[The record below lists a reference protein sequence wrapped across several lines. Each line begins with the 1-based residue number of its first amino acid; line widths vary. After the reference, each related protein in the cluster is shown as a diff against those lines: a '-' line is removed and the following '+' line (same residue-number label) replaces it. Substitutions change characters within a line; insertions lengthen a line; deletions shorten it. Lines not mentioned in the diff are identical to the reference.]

1 MRRHASAS
9 TSYSGT
15 ERAVVNKPLPTPD
28 GPTVRAPAGSVRRSR
43 FLLFGVVLACYL
55 SAPNVTN
62 TDAYLAVPT
71 AVSIVHSASLDIDV
85 FESSVLKAHHG
96 YVEINSHHFDYF
108 PWANA
113 LLFIPGVAIVDVLG
127 LLGVG
132 SGARALVEAN
142 RMGPLQ
148 LATASVVAALAAV
161 VVAAVAYE
169 RLRGSANGRRRVSF
183 GVGLIF
189 ALGTSAWS
197 TASRS
202 LWQHGPSMLAL
213 SLALLAVLRLERGAQ
228 PRRMAAA
235 LGAAVAGAYVLRP
248 TNAIAVAAFSV
259 LVVLR
264 HRRWLGTYL
273 LGLCSVLA
281 VFVAVNLATYR
292 LVLPPYFSAGRISL
306 HGEYLE
312 AVAGNLVSPA
322 RGLLMFSPVVVLSL
336 IGFILQVRGRALRP
350 LEVLAAA
357 CVVAQL
363 LVVSAQNEGWWAGHA
378 FGPRFMSDVLPFL
391 AYLSIPAVE
400 ALLTA
405 LRTSTP
411 TLRAKVA
418 ACGAAFAIAVSV
430 AINAQGAYLRSATC
444 WNARP
449 VNIDFQPDRVWD
461 LGDAQAIAG
470 YRAIATQ
477 GLRDAMLAPCR
488 SRP

>member
-1 MRRHASAS
+1 MSS
-9 TSYSGT
+9 SGT
-15 ERAVVNKPLPTPD
+15 AADVVTETASTPD
-28 GPTVRAPAGSVRRSR
+28 GPAGHPRPESVRRSR
-43 FLLFGVVLACYL
+43 LVLFGVVLACYL

-71 AVSIVHSASLDIDV
+71 AVSIVHSASLDIDQ
-85 FESSVLKAHHG
+85 FDSPVLKVHHG
-96 YVEINSHHFDYF
+96 YVELDGQHFDYY

-113 LLFIPGVAIVDVLG
+113 LLFIPGVAVVDVLG
-127 LLGVG
+127 LLGIG
-132 SGARALVEAN
+132 SGAEALVEAN

-161 VVAAVAYE
+161 AVAAVAYE
-169 RLRGSANGRRRVSF
+169 RLRGSASGRRRLSF

-213 SLALLAVLRLERGAQ
+213 ALALLAVSRLERGAR
-228 PRRMAAA
+228 PRRMAVA

-273 LGLCSVLA
+273 LGLFSVLA
-281 VFVAVNLATYR
+281 VFVAVNLATYG

-306 HGEYLE
+306 HGDYLE
-312 AVAGNLVSPA
+312 ALAGNLVSPA
-322 RGLLMFSPVVVLSL
+322 RGLLVFSPVVALSI
-336 IGFILQVRGRALRP
+336 IGFILQVRRRALRP

-357 CVVAQL
+357 CVVAHL

-400 ALLTA
+400 ALLHA
-405 LRTSTP
+405 FRTSTP
-411 TLRAKVA
+411 TIGAKVA
-418 ACGAAFAIAVSV
+418 AAAAALAIAVSV
-430 AINAQGAYLRSATC
+430 AINAQGAYLRSSTC

-449 VNIDFQPDRVWD
+449 VNIDLQPDRVWD
-461 LGDAQAIAG
+461 LGDPQVLAG
-470 YRAIATQ
+470 YRAVATE

-488 SRP
+488 SAP